1 MIFFTLGTE
10 RHPFGRLIE
19 AAESIAR
26 VLPEEGVFVQLGHHP
41 REPRGCA
48 FERWLPFP
56 ELAQRVAS
64 ARVVVAHAG
73 AGTILTCQQHGRIPV
88 VLARQRALGEH
99 QDDHQLQLARRMDER
114 ARILLSLVD
123 LRVKYREGEDR
134 DVLALLLSEIR
145 RRGWPVLDTFL
156 SRSPKAEGL
165 ATNPTGRPLS
175 ILHAAPQTLVD
186 RQMAQLAHDL
196 LAIVGP
202 ASAEAAAPVRT
213 RVMDRVERTRR
224 WLLGRSAS

>member
-1 MIFFTLGTE
+1 MRCVQPHADHRE
-10 RHPFGRLIE
+10 RHD
-19 AAESIAR
+19 
-26 VLPEEGVFVQLGHHP
+26 Q
-41 REPRGCA
+41 
-48 FERWLPFP
+48 
-56 ELAQRVAS
+56 
-64 ARVVVAHAG
+64 VAH
-73 AGTILTCQQHGRIPV
+73 R
-88 VLARQRALGEH
+88 
-99 QDDHQLQLARRMDER
+99 
-114 ARILLSLVD
+114 
-123 LRVKYREGEDR
+123 LRVKYRESEDR

-156 SRSPKAEGL
+156 SRSPKIEGL

-202 ASAEAAAPVRT
+202 ASAGAAPVRT